1 MVPARTESDGTAV
14 DKRLKKNLNQQQF
27 PLMQTRSSYS
37 HRWTWLLALLLFV
50 TPRPV
55 FPAES
60 VLPEGVKAVWDVDK
74 AFHETTPTRERVC
87 LNGLWRWQPAEATAD
102 QVPDRSWGY
111 FKVPGCWP
119 GITDYLQKDSQTVF
133 NNPAWQDVRMAGL
146 SAAWYEREFSVPG
159 NWEGR
164 KIALATDTLNSF
176 ASVFVDGAKVGELH
190 FPGGELDLTAVC
202 RPGLKHRLSLLVVA
216 LPLKGVMLS
225 YVDTAAAREV
235 KGTVERRGLCGDVY
249 LLSTPAGPKI
259 NDLQVDTS
267 FRKKELSIDA
277 AVEGLVADGHYQF
290 QARVM
295 QSGAVVKEFTS
306 PAFQGNELKNG
317 RFDFK
322 ESWLPDRLWDLNTPT
337 NQFDL
342 QLSLVDADGKTLD
355 TDWTQRFGFREFW
368 IDGRD
373 FYLNGSRVFL
383 SAVPLDNAQVGAS
396 MATYAAARES
406 LQRLKSIG
414 INYVYTHNYGCEPG
428 AHLSFAEILRAADDV
443 GMLVGLTQPHFSHF
457 DWKSPDADTTNGY
470 ARIAKAYT
478 ETAGNH
484 PSVVFYVMS
493 HNATGYDQD
502 MNPDMLDGIQDSRDQ
517 WALRNVKLAMRAE
530 AIVKNLD
537 PRRIVYHHASGNMG
551 VMDDMNFYPNFA
563 PVQELDDW
571 FGHWATKGVKP
582 AFTCEYGAPFTWDW
596 TMYRGWYDGKREWGS
611 AQVPWEFCLAEWNAQ
626 FLGDRAYQISDAEKQ
641 NLRWEAKQFHAGRV
655 WHRWDYPN
663 PVGSERFDERYPIF
677 AKYITDNWR
686 AYRTWGVSGI
696 SPWEF
701 GHYWKLRPGVDRRR
715 RDLQVHWE
723 DLQRPGFSPD
733 YLDQRYE
740 RFDMAFDRSDWIAT
754 PAAEALIRNNQP
766 LLAYIAGK
774 QDAFTSKD
782 HNYLPGELVEK
793 QIVVINNSRSSVA
806 CAITWSFSVPN
817 SIGGN
822 VRTYLDPGEQ
832 HRFPLRIDLP
842 ADLKPGGQDIQ
853 MKVEFDNGEV
863 QEDHFIIDVLA
874 EPVSEW
880 PGRASQGVGRSR
892 HPSAVGPR
900 IALFDPGFKSS
911 GTLSRL
917 KVRTERVS
925 ADENLSGFDFLII
938 GKGALTVDGPVP
950 DLSRVRDGLKVI
962 VFEQTGEALQK
973 RLGFRTT
980 EYGLRQ
986 VFPRVPNHPILAG
999 LAPDNLRDWRGAS
1012 TIAPPRRSYLLQS
1025 EHGRAADWAGLPE
1038 TRVWRCGNRGNV
1050 ATVLIEKPA
1059 RGDFLPIVDGGFS
1072 LQFSPLMEYREGRGM
1087 VLFCQLDV
1095 TGRTEVD
1102 PAAEILVRNLVHYVS
1117 NWKPTASRRAVYAG
1131 NADGRAFLESIGVNA
1146 RAFDGHLSNDEVLV
1160 VAPGAARAVGKDTA
1174 PVADFVNSG
1183 GNVLAIGL
1191 DQVEANA
1198 LLPFKIT
1205 MKSAEHIS
1213 SFFEPPGADSVFAGI
1228 GPANVHNRDPRQF
1241 PLVTGGAEI
1250 LGDGVLAKAA
1260 NANVVFLQMAP
1271 WTFSREQSFRRTFRQ
1286 TSVLLNC
1293 LLANLGVA
1301 GSTPLLENFRKPVQ
1315 KSADEKRW
1323 LRSVYLDQPQE
1334 WDDPY
1339 RFFRW

>member
-1 MVPARTESDGTAV
+1 
-14 DKRLKKNLNQQQF
+14 
-27 PLMQTRSSYS
+27 MQTRSSYS
-37 HRWTWLLALLLFV
+37 HRWTRLLVLLLFV
-50 TPRPV
+50 NPGPV
-55 FPAES
+55 FAADS
-60 VLPEGVKAVWDVDK
+60 ILPDGVKAVWDIDQ
-74 AFHETTPTRERVC
+74 AYHETTATRERIC
-87 LNGLWRWQPAEATAD
+87 LNGLWRWQPAETKAE
-102 QVPDRSWGY
+102 QIPEGSWGY

-133 NNPAWQDVRMAGL
+133 ENPDWNSVRL
-146 SAAWYEREFSVPG
+146 RDISAAWYEREISVPTD
-159 NWEGR
+159 WSGR
-164 KIALATDTLNSF
+164 RIALATDTLNSF
-176 ASVFVDGAKVGELH
+176 ASVFVDGLKAGELH
-190 FPGGELDLTAVC
+190 FPGGELDLTSVC
-202 RPGLKHRLSLLVVA
+202 KPGSKHRLSLLVVA

-235 KGTVERRGLCGDVY
+235 KGTVERRGLCGDVF
-249 LLSTPAGPKI
+249 LASTPAGPKI
-259 NDLQVDTS
+259 DDIRVDTS
-267 FRKKELSIDA
+267 FRKKELSINV
-277 AVEGLVADGHYQF
+277 AVEGLVAAGHYQL

-295 QSGAVVKEFTS
+295 RGGAVVKEFTS
-306 PAFQGNELKNG
+306 PAFQGTELKDG
-317 RFDFK
+317 RFEFK

-342 QLSLVDADGKTLD
+342 QLSLADAGGKLLD
-355 TDWTQRFGFREFW
+355 TDWIQQFGFREFW

-373 FYLNGSRVFL
+373 FYLNGSRIFL
-383 SAVPLDNAQVGAS
+383 SSVPLDNAQVGAS

-406 LQRLKSIG
+406 FERLKNIG

-428 AHLSFAEILRAADDV
+428 AHLSFTEILRAADDV

-478 ETAGNH
+478 EMAGNH

-537 PRRIVYHHASGNMG
+537 PRRIVYHHASGNLG

-571 FGHWATKGVKP
+571 FGHWAKKGVKP

-641 NLRWEAKQFHAGRV
+641 DLRWEAKQFHAGRV

-663 PVGSERFDERYPIF
+663 PVGSDRFDERYPIF
-677 AKYITDNWR
+677 AKYLTDNWR

-701 GHYWKLRPGVDRRR
+701 GHYWKLRPGVDRSRKELPV
-715 RDLQVHWE
+715 DWE
-723 DLQRPGFSPD
+723 NLQRPGFSPD
-733 YLDQRYE
+733 YVDERYE
-740 RFDMAFDRSDWIAT
+740 RMDTAFERSDWMAT
-754 PAAEALIRNNQP
+754 PAAQALMRNNRP

-782 HNYLPGELVEK
+782 HNFLPGELVEK
-793 QIVVINNSRSSVA
+793 QIVLINNSRSYVSCV
-806 CAITWSFSVPN
+806 INWSFSVPN
-817 SIGGN
+817 SFGGN
-822 VRTYLDPGEQ
+822 VRSYLAPGEQ

-842 ADLKPGGQDIQ
+842 ADLKPGGQEIQ
-853 MKVEFDNGEV
+853 LKVEFDNGEV
-863 QEDHFIIDVLA
+863 QEDQFIIDVLA
-874 EPVSEW
+874 DPGSNLLPRQVPQGAGHASE
-880 PGRASQGVGRSR
+880 STVIS
-892 HPSAVGPR
+892 PR
-900 IALFDPGFKSS
+900 IALFDPDFKSS

-925 ADENLSGFDFLII
+925 ADENLSDFGILII
-938 GKGALTVDGPVP
+938 GKAALTVDGPVP

-962 VFEQTGEALQK
+962 VFEQTAEALEQ
-973 RLGFRTT
+973 RLGFRAT

-986 VFPRVPNHPILAG
+986 VFPRVPDHPILAG
-999 LAPDNLRDWRGAS
+999 ITQDNLHDWRGAS
-1012 TIAPPRRSYLLQS
+1012 TIVPPELTYPLESK
-1025 EHGRAADWAGLPE
+1025 HGKAVDWAGLPE
-1038 TRVWRCGNRGNV
+1038 TRVWRCGNRGDV

-1059 RGDFLPIVDGGFS
+1059 CGDFLPIVDGGFS
-1072 LQFSPLMEYREGRGM
+1072 LQFSPLMEYHEGRGLI
-1087 VLFCQLDV
+1087 LFCQLDV
-1095 TGRTEVD
+1095 TGRTEND
-1102 PAAEILVRNLVHYVS
+1102 PAAEILTRNIIRYVAD
-1117 NWKPTASRRAVYAG
+1117 WKPAAHRPAVYAG
-1131 NADGRAFLESIGVNA
+1131 NAAGRKFLESMGIEA
-1146 RAFDGHLSNDEVLV
+1146 RPLDSHLDRNEVLV
-1160 VAPGAARAVGKDTA
+1160 IAPGASQTA
-1174 PVADFVNSG
+1174 GQEAASIAGFVKAG
-1183 GNVLAIGL
+1183 GNVLAVGL
-1191 DQVEANA
+1191 DQEEANA
-1198 LLPFKIT
+1198 VLPIKIAT
-1205 MKSAEHIS
+1205 HKAEHIS
-1213 SFFEPPGADSVFAGI
+1213 TWFEAPGVESLFAGI
-1228 GPANVHNRDPRQF
+1228 GPANLHNRDPREF
-1241 PLVTGGAEI
+1241 PLVTGSAET
-1250 LGDGVLAKAA
+1250 LGDGVLARTRD
-1260 NANVVFLQMAP
+1260 ANVVFLQMTP

-1286 TSVLLNC
+1286 TSVMLDR

-1301 GSTPLLENFRKPVQ
+1301 GSTPLLGRFQ
-1315 KSADEKRW
+1315 KTVEPAHDEKRW
-1323 LRSVYLDQPQE
+1323 LHGFYLDQPEE